1 MQDCFNIRYSV
12 SVIYHINR
20 SWSEKKLHDHLE
32 AKKIIC
38 GNPTGCHGKKKKK
51 TLRKLGVEGNFLD
64 IIKGIS
70 EKSTTTIIFNN
81 EIMMN

>member
-1 MQDCFNIRYSV
+1 MIILRQ
-12 SVIYHINR
+12 
-20 SWSEKKLHDHLE
+20 KKSFVE
-32 AKKIIC
+32 IQQAVME
-38 GNPTGCHGKKKKK
+38 KKKK